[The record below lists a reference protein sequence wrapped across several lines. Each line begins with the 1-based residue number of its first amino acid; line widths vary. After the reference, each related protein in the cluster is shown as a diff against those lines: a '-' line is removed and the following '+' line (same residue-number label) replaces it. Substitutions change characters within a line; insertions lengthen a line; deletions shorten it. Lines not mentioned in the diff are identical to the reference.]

1 MRRNVLVTGGAGG
14 IGSAICVAFAQTGC
28 NVAVH
33 YRKSREKAERLAG
46 ILRESYGADA
56 VPVQADVADS
66 GSVRSMFDEIERQL
80 GALDILVNNA
90 GIAQQKLFVDITDD
104 DWRSMTGTDLDGVF
118 YCSREAVKR
127 FMLPRHSGV
136 ILNVASQGGLMG
148 YAGSSAYCAAKFAV
162 VGLSEVLR
170 QELAPF
176 HIEVSAVCPG
186 SFRTDFRKPGSMREP
201 SLKVDAYD
209 GTAVRRAGD
218 FLHANRNNQAGDPKK
233 AAVFLCDMVEKGYL
247 PSRIL
252 IGAKCCAD
260 VRDMLKEQLE
270 NIASYE
276 AASAQ
281 TDF

>member
-1 MRRNVLVTGGAGG
+1 MDQVWFITGAGRG
-14 IGSAICVAFAQTGC
+14 FGRAFA
-28 NVAVH
+28 
-33 YRKSREKAERLAG
+33 E
-46 ILRESYGADA
+46 
-56 VPVQADVADS
+56 
-66 GSVRSMFDEIERQL
+66 
-80 GALDILVNNA
+80 
-90 GIAQQKLFVDITDD
+90 
-104 DWRSMTGTDLDGVF
+104 
-118 YCSREAVKR
+118 EAVKR
-127 FMLPRHSGV
+127 GDRVIAGLRHLPDGDPFFRQEAVLPLHLDVTDPETIRGAVEEGLAHFGRIDVLINNAGFGLSGAFEETSDSDLRSLFETDYFGVVNVTREVLPVMRGQNSGV

-247 PSRIL
+247 PSRLL